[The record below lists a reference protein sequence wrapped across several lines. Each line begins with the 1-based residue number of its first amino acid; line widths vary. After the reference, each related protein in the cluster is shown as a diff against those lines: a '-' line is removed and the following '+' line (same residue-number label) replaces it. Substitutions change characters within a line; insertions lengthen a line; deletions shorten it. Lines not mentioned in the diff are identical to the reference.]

1 MKTQKQL
8 ILSENLWKVMW
19 KLSWP
24 AMIAM
29 VMFGLNLFFD
39 AIFVGTFIG
48 EEALAGVAVAYPIA
62 SLAMG
67 FGSLIGV
74 GAGSILSIALGE
86 NDLPKQN
93 QLLGNV
99 NFLTLLLS
107 AIYMILGLLFSRA
120 LVSMMGAEGEALSFG
135 DTYFSITVIGAF
147 FWIYGF
153 AANMV
158 IRAEGKMKRAA
169 LIMGIGLVINI
180 FFNFL
185 FVVVFEW
192 GVPGVAWASN
202 IGMVVYSALGL
213 FYFMSKKTSFK
224 SNPFS
229 LMRNSKIIKEIV
241 SLGMASFIMVSMSL
255 VQAVVVYNSISRYG
269 SVFETAFYGAAFRI
283 MNLMIMP
290 VVGVMR
296 ALQPTIGI
304 NFGAQQIDRVV
315 KSFWVFT
322 IASTAI
328 ILPIWAVVM
337 LMPKEIL
344 GTMIDTQLLTDSH
357 IINFRIFMGVI
368 PMLPLIFMTFTFF
381 PAIGK
386 GKPSNVM
393 GILRQVVFYI
403 PAMLILPAFW
413 GVKWIYIGSTL
424 IDVSLTSVAIVLV
437 LIEFNRLTK
446 TENPVI
452 KFTTNPT

>member
-1 MKTQKQL
+1 
-8 ILSENLWKVMW
+8 MW

-48 EEALAGVAVAYPIA
+48 EEALAGVAVAYPVA

-74 GAGSILSIALGE
+74 GAGSILSITLGE
-86 NDLPKQN
+86 NDTGKQS

-107 AIYMILGLLFSRA
+107 VIYMIFGLLLSRT
-120 LVSMMGAEGEALSFG
+120 LVSVMGAEGEALLFG

-169 LIMGIGLVINI
+169 FIMGVGLAVNI
-180 FFNFL
+180 AFNFL

-213 FYFMSKKTSFK
+213 FYFMGNKTSFK

-229 LMRNSKIIKEIV
+229 LLRNGEIIKEII
-241 SLGMASFIMVSMSL
+241 SLGMASFIMVAMSL
-255 VQAVVVYNSISRYG
+255 VQAIVVYNSISRHG
-269 SVFETAFYGAAFRI
+269 SVFEMAFYGAAFRI
-283 MNLMIMP
+283 LNLMIMP

-304 NFGAQQIDRVV
+304 NFGAQQIDRVI
-315 KSFWVFT
+315 KGFWVFT
-322 IASTAI
+322 LASTAI
-328 ILPIWAVVM
+328 ILPIWGIVM
-337 LMPKEIL
+337 LMPKVIL

-357 IINFRIFMGVI
+357 ITNFRIFMSVI
-368 PMLPLIFMTFTFF
+368 PILPLIFMAFTFF
-381 PAIGK
+381 PAIGN
-386 GKPSNVM
+386 GKPASIIGM
-393 GILRQVVFYI
+393 LRQVVCYI
-403 PAMLILPAFW
+403 PAMIILPALW

-424 IDVSLTSVAIVLV
+424 IDVLLTGVAVVLV
-437 LIEFNRLTK
+437 LIEFNRLRK
-446 TENPVI
+446 TENVAL
-452 KFTTNPT
+452 KLTADRV